1 MVLDL
6 GGSAPPRPIP
16 TPRPGRARRSD
27 RRSDPGPAAAGLDET
42 ALLYERV
49 VALVEQLIADRGMA
63 PGDRLPSY
71 SELAELAGVSLI
83 TVRRA
88 LDELERA
95 GRVRRH
101 QGLGTFVARPR
112 IVSEPGRTGSL
123 LATLGGEGG
132 PPARLE
138 TRVLDLRPGE
148 PSAHIREALQLQPG
162 QQVWRLR
169 RLRPL
174 DGTPAVVETSMIPVV
189 LTAELDQL
197 VGRLTGSLYDL
208 LATEYGLADAF
219 EEQYLEVIAPTREE
233 ARLLGLRSHE
243 RVVRIRG
250 LSATAAGI
258 PFDCFEQ
265 LYSADQFA
273 FAISG
278 SASRRLLPVPGKL
291 DWGVA

>member
-1 MVLDL
+1 MVLEL
-6 GGSAPPRPIP
+6 GGSAPPQPVPAARA
-16 TPRPGRARRSD
+16 GRTRRSD
-27 RRSDPGPAAAGLDET
+27 RRSSPVTAGLDET
-42 ALLYERV
+42 GLLYERV
-49 VALVEQLIADRGMA
+49 VALVERLIADRGMA

-71 SELAELAGVSLI
+71 GELAELAGVSLI

-112 IVSEPGRTGSL
+112 IVSEPARSGSL
-123 LATLGGEGG
+123 LATLGEEGG
-132 PPARLE
+132 SPGRLE
-138 TRVLDLRPGE
+138 SRVLELRAGE
-148 PSAHIREALQLQPG
+148 PSAHLRDALQLQPG
-162 QQVWRLR
+162 QHVWRLR
-169 RLRPL
+169 RLRLL
-174 DGTPAVVETSMIPVV
+174 DGTPAVLETSMIPVV
-189 LTAELDQL
+189 LAPELDQL

-208 LATEYGLADAF
+208 LASEYGLADAF
-219 EEQYLEVIAPTREE
+219 EEQYLEVIGPTKEE
-233 ARLLGLRSHE
+233 ARLLGLRGQAQ
-243 RVVRIRG
+243 VVRIRG
-250 LSATAAGI
+250 LSATAAGV

-291 DWGVA
+291 DWGVT

>member
-16 TPRPGRARRSD
+16 APRTGRTRRGG
-27 RRSDPGPAAAGLDET
+27 RRSDPGRAGLDET
-42 ALLYERV
+42 GLLYERV

-112 IVSEPGRTGSL
+112 IVSEPARSGSL
-123 LATLGGEGG
+123 LATLGEEGG
-132 PPARLE
+132 SPGRLE
-138 TRVLDLRPGE
+138 SRVLELRPGE
-148 PSAHIREALQLQPG
+148 PSGYLRDALQLQPG

-169 RLRPL
+169 RVRLL
-174 DGTPAVVETSMIPVV
+174 DGTPAVLETSMIPVV
-189 LTAELDQL
+189 LAQELDRL
-197 VGRLTGSLYDL
+197 VGRLAGSLYDL
-208 LATEYGLADAF
+208 LASEYGLADAF
-219 EEQYLEVIAPTREE
+219 EEQYLEDRKST
-233 ARLLGLRSHE
+233 
-243 RVVRIRG
+243 
-250 LSATAAGI
+250 
-258 PFDCFEQ
+258 
-265 LYSADQFA
+265 
-273 FAISG
+273 
-278 SASRRLLPVPGKL
+278 
-291 DWGVA
+291 